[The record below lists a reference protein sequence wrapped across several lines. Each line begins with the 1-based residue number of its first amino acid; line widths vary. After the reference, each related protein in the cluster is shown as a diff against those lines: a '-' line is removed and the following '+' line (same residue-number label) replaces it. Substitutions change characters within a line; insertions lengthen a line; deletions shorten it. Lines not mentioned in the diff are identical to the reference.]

1 MKIILKKIGR
11 RNKGIPIG
19 VVVTK
24 AFSPITP
31 PATQIITGKA
41 GGGKKMMSSIPQNG
55 QTYAET
61 LRANFLNVDKGE
73 KIPEFLPPQLQ
84 NLERKL
90 QILNGEWF

>member
-1 MKIILKKIGR
+1 
-11 RNKGIPIG
+11 
-19 VVVTK
+19 
-24 AFSPITP
+24 
-31 PATQIITGKA
+31 
-41 GGGKKMMSSIPQNG
+41 MMSSIPQNG